1 MHTYII
7 RILKLDTYSNNFW
20 FSNISVI
27 LEVVANV
34 QNLVYMEKECY
45 FIIPKNVQMQIH
57 LYHCAFWRLSL
68 FSRIEVAAAKLS
80 LPGWFTRKWTR
91 TIKPRPLVLA
101 RCWIYLNDLV
111 NNYIKSTW
119 CSLAFDVLFCLILI
133 FIYPGAEEQ
142 FIPRVRVAELGG
154 RGGICPAI
162 FWGFI

>member
-1 MHTYII
+1 
-7 RILKLDTYSNNFW
+7 
-20 FSNISVI
+20 
-27 LEVVANV
+27 
-34 QNLVYMEKECY
+34 MEKECY

-142 FIPRVRVAELGG
+142 FIPRVRGAELGRQG
-154 RGGICPAI
+154 RHLPRHLLEIYLVKDVFKSEKTVHKLAD
-162 FWGFI
+162 F